1 MRRREALL
9 TGGAV
14 LASAGAGYIA
24 STVFLRDDAPPPP
37 EPGARAGRPA
47 PPLTLGP
54 LRDQPFLTYADLT
67 VPGPKLVN
75 WWASWCA
82 PCRAEHPSLMAL
94 AAEGVPIHGITHRDT
109 EADSLGFLAELGSP
123 FAKLGADTTLA
134 TYRDWNL
141 TGLPETY
148 VLNGEGRVVLRH
160 AGPVLSNIV
169 RDYIRPALAAV

>member
-9 TGGAV
+9 LGGAV
-14 LASAGAGYIA
+14 ALSAGAGYLSSILLIPEPEP
-24 STVFLRDDAPPPP
+24 VP

-54 LRDQPFLTYADLT
+54 LRGQPFLTYPDLLT
-67 VPGPKLVN
+67 PGPKIVN

-82 PCRAEHPSLMAL
+82 PCRAEHPALMGL
-94 AAEGVPIHGITHRDT
+94 AAEGIPIHGITHRDT
-109 EADSLGFLAELGSP
+109 EADSLAFLAELGSP
-123 FAKLGADTTLA
+123 FIKLGSDDTLA
-134 TYRDWNL
+134 TYRSWNL

-148 VLNGEGRVVLRH
+148 VINGEGRILLRH

-169 RDYIRPALAAV
+169 RDYIRPALDRV

>member
-1 MRRREALL
+1 MNRRKALL
-9 TGGAV
+9 LGGAV
-14 LASAGAGYIA
+14 AASAGAGYLSSSYLI
-24 STVFLRDDAPPPP
+24 RAPKP
-37 EPGARAGRPA
+37 EPVAGARAGRLA

-54 LRDQPFLTYADLT
+54 LRDQSFLTYADLQA
-67 VPGPKLVN
+67 PGPKLVN

-82 PCRAEHPSLMAL
+82 PCRAEHPALMGL

-109 EADSLGFLAELGSP
+109 EADSLAFLAELGSP
-123 FAKLGADTTLA
+123 FTKLGADSTLT

-148 VLNGEGRVVLRH
+148 VIDGEGRILLRY

-169 RDYIRPALAAV
+169 QDYIRPALAQA